1 MYSIYEVKKNETL
14 DDIANKLN
22 ISVQEIMNLNNN
34 LNNVIEGQLI
44 IIPTTS
50 NYNVYVVKK
59 GDNLYNIAK
68 RYGVDVKSIELL
80 NGLKE
85 NEYIY
90 PEQKL
95 LIPTSKIYIT
105 RENDTIKQLLNNGIT
120 LEELKDN
127 DIYLQQDQIIFY
139 KKD

>member
-1 MYSIYEVKKNETL
+1 MYSIYEVKRNESI

-22 ISVQEIMNLNNN
+22 VNVQEIIDLNDN

-44 IIPTTS
+44 IIPNKS
-50 NYNVYVVKK
+50 NYNIYIVKK
-59 GDNLYNIAK
+59 GDNLYNIARK
-68 RYGVDVKSIELL
+68 YGVDIKIIELL

-90 PEQKL
+90 PGQKL
-95 LIPTSKIYIT
+95 LIPKDEVYIT
-105 RENDTIKQLLNNGIT
+105 KENDTIYQLLEQGIT
-120 LEELKDN
+120 LEELKN
-127 DIYLQQDQIIFY
+127 NKIYLQKDQIIFY